1 MVDSSESQQAEQIDP
16 TAEQLPPDL
25 PIPSSDIE
33 PLVKH
38 IWSGY
43 RCADLLLRLPGA
55 IPIPSF
61 FDSPTLP
68 SPKWVDPGTRAFTP
82 HVVSHLL
89 EPPTEEDLLTQ
100 IPFPQEYP
108 AKRLPRSVIP
118 MPLLVRSPDAT
129 IHTPAGRDRL
139 LDTIGVPKELR
150 GSDRKILIVSFGGQI
165 FHKPHC
171 HSRTHSRSHSECVSA
186 THTPDSGILAP
197 SKVANAY
204 PSHYLDPGLSKIDHS
219 LSELSENT
227 MKDTNTLSNTL
238 GRKNSLVTRTL
249 GPLSRSGSRRS
260 RAQSVLMVPGAP
272 PASIPNSPTSATL
285 PTFDTIVVPPTP
297 GVEEI
302 TTFARIGSI
311 DSLIVD
317 EEEEEEE
324 GQLLPDDSWIAIVC
338 GVPKD
343 WAAEG
348 GEDLPDSFFVAPR
361 DIYMPDLT
369 AIADV
374 LLGKLVSSDQ
384 LRIWCLCL
392 DHHLSK
398 IRIHFHRVMEL
409 YRSV

>member
-1 MVDSSESQQAEQIDP
+1 
-16 TAEQLPPDL
+16 
-25 PIPSSDIE
+25 
-33 PLVKH
+33 
-38 IWSGY
+38 
-43 RCADLLLRLPGA
+43 
-55 IPIPSF
+55 
-61 FDSPTLP
+61 
-68 SPKWVDPGTRAFTP
+68 
-82 HVVSHLL
+82 
-89 EPPTEEDLLTQ
+89 
-100 IPFPQEYP
+100 
-108 AKRLPRSVIP
+108 
-118 MPLLVRSPDAT
+118 
-129 IHTPAGRDRL
+129 
-139 LDTIGVPKELR
+139 
-150 GSDRKILIVSFGGQI
+150 
-165 FHKPHC
+165 
-171 HSRTHSRSHSECVSA
+171 
-186 THTPDSGILAP
+186 
-197 SKVANAY
+197 
-204 PSHYLDPGLSKIDHS
+204 
-219 LSELSENT
+219 
-227 MKDTNTLSNTL
+227 
-238 GRKNSLVTRTL
+238 
-249 GPLSRSGSRRS
+249 
-260 RAQSVLMVPGAP
+260 MVPGAP

-317 EEEEEEE
+317 EEEEDEE
-324 GQLLPDDSWIAIVC
+324 GKLLPDDSWIAIVC

-392 DHHLSK
+392 DHHLSE